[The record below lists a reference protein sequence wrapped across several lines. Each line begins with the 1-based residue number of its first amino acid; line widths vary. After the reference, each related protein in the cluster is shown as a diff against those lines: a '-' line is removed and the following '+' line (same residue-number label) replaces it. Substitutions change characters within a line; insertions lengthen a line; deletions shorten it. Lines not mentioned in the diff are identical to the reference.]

1 LIETAT
7 LHSID
12 PRAYLADIL
21 ANLVNGRPAR
31 KFDERLPWTW
41 AERNRLPLAA

>member
-7 LHSID
+7 LHGID

-21 ANLVNGRPAR
+21 ANLVNGWPAR
-31 KFDERLPWTW
+31 KLDELLPWTR
-41 AERNRLPLAA
+41 AEQNRLPLAA